1 MLLCVAPTAAPMDL
15 RVVNVTSNSAVIV
28 WSPIPPRLANGD
40 VCYVVKI
47 ASVSTLQYTNKES
60 LRETKLKVTGLE
72 ADTVHLVTVTGHTG
86 KGAGPSSEVM
96 QFRTLKNSELKVHTH
111 YTHTIRTHPHTH
123 THAVTH
129 AHTHTHTSACLPI
142 VHVCSHGGVVRMH
155 SYIATYVHCCT
166 CMQVA
171 QAAHQDPVL
180 QSLRGWPPSPPIP
193 MSYPIA
199 LFPFQLQILV

>member
-111 YTHTIRTHPHTH
+111 YTHTIRTHTCS
-123 THAVTH
+123 HAC
-129 AHTHTHTSACLPI
+129 THTHTPVHACQLCMS
-142 VHVCSHGGVVRMH
+142 VLMVVW
-155 SYIATYVHCCT
+155 SECT
-166 CMQVA
+166 
-171 QAAHQDPVL
+171 L
-180 QSLRGWPPSPPIP
+180 ISLRMYTVVHACRW
-193 MSYPIA
+193 
-199 LFPFQLQILV
+199 LKQLTRTQSFNL